1 MEGIPMD
8 KCTMEQLNEHVWIMR
23 DEHNDTCYLV
33 VGSEKA
39 LLVDTMCGYV
49 NVREAAG
56 SVTDKPLMVI
66 NTHGH
71 GDHVFGNL
79 WFSEAWMHPDDLP
92 MVKEA
97 MEDPQ
102 IREAVKAAGA
112 EGFTFHPARQGDLF
126 DLGDLTAE
134 IIELPGHTPGGI
146 CVLLREDRILF
157 TGDSINRH
165 LWMQLDGCLSLRE
178 YGEKLDAIAAG
189 VREKAD
195 WILHGH
201 ASGMEPVSL
210 MDDMRRG
217 IAEIVAGET
226 GNDSEYTW
234 FGGVCLQHP
243 YAENSVIVYD
253 TKLQK

>member
-1 MEGIPMD
+1 MPMD
-8 KCTMEQLNEHVWIMR
+8 KCTMEQVNEHVWIMR

-33 VGSEKA
+33 VGEDKA
-39 LLVDTMCGYV
+39 MLVDTMCGYV
-49 NVREAAG
+49 NVREAAE
-56 SVTDKPLMVI
+56 SVTDKPLMVV

-79 WFSEAWMHPDDLP
+79 WFTEAWMHPDDLP
-92 MVKEA
+92 MVNEA
-97 MEDPQ
+97 LEDPQ
-102 IREAVKAAGA
+102 VQKAMREAGAGN
-112 EGFTFHPARQGDLF
+112 FYFHPARQGDLF
-126 DLGDLTAE
+126 DLGGLTAE

-165 LWMQLDGCLSLRE
+165 LWMQLDGCTSLKE
-178 YGEKLDAIAAG
+178 YGEKLDAVAW
-189 VREKAD
+189 VKEKAD
-195 WILHGH
+195 RILHGH
-201 ASGMEPVSL
+201 ASGPEPISL

-226 GNDSEYTW
+226 ADDSDYTW
-234 FGGVCLQHP
+234 FGGVCRQHP